1 MNYKS
6 ALLGAFPLIWGS
18 LFSPQQAAAATAVTI
33 NGQSCG
39 NLTSL
44 ETTPTQVSISSD
56 GNCGGGGSSDTPA
69 NVVDRTMAA
78 VTEGTTGSLDV
89 SAGVVVQLPYSVSI
103 ASQPGLTG
111 ASATASGNTVTY
123 HAPPVG
129 TVTADG
135 TPDSFTYTITDGSA
149 APNSVTAT
157 VNVTVNMGDVNTS
170 GACVNSSTI
179 ECKTP
184 DLDISQTGG
193 EIRYIARDAG
203 ITHVWT
209 IPAGQWNKTYYGGT
223 IGLRYVTAS
232 SLPVTISISDN
243 YAADSTDT
251 TWCTK
256 VVDREEGLQ
265 LGYSEQYQY
274 SCQLDPAKDYYFR
287 VSGAKAGTYWLVW

>member
-6 ALLGAFPLIWGS
+6 ALLGAFPLILGS
-18 LFSPQQAAAATAVTI
+18 LLSPGQAEAATAVTI

-56 GNCGGGGSSDTPA
+56 GNCAGGGTSDTPA

-89 SAGVVVQLPYSVSI
+89 SAGVIVRLPYSVSI
-103 ASQPGLTG
+103 ASQPGLAG

-135 TPDSFTYTITDGSA
+135 TPDSFTYTVTDGSA

-157 VNVTVNMGDVNTS
+157 VNVTVNMGDNTS

-232 SLPVTISISDN
+232 SLPVTISISDS

-287 VSGAKAGTYWLVW
+287 VSGAKSGTYWLVW